1 MWHEMFASEGFG
13 KNLQKN
19 LIRLIFFNFFP
30 KLVHKWKNRHDNR
43 GNREK
48 ARNEALTK
56 VTSEALRGTK
66 LRRRLW
72 VKPLPAPSSICLHQ
86 AHQCTETDGS
96 IPPFIPAMLLEDR
109 GEFYNIFLIF
119 FQGAG
124 KILDDKSRPFRF
136 VLFQQAK
143 EFIGVE

>member
-1 MWHEMFASEGFG
+1 MWYKILASKCFE

-19 LIRLIFFNFFP
+19 LILLFFFNFFQ
-30 KLVHKWKNRHDNR
+30 KLVHNLKNRHDNR

-86 AHQCTETDGS
+86 AHQCTESDGS
-96 IPPFIPAMLLEDR
+96 IPPFIPAILL
-109 GEFYNIFLIF
+109 
-119 FQGAG
+119 
-124 KILDDKSRPFRF
+124 
-136 VLFQQAK
+136 
-143 EFIGVE
+143 